1 MRRLLIAALAVA
13 SAVPAS
19 AQYYTPAGSLEAP
32 YIPPSSSNGYEQG
45 GAAFTPTMAQQKI
58 AAADKL
64 RAEVREMQAQNGGE
78 LTREQVAYV
87 RRQVS
92 RITGCKPVAM
102 SPGDR
107 CPG

>member
-13 SAVPAS
+13 AAVPAS
-19 AQYYTPAGSLEAP
+19 AQYYTPGGSLDGP
-32 YIPPSSSNGYEQG
+32 YIPPSSSNGYERG
-45 GAAFTPTMAQQKI
+45 GAAFTPTLARQKL
-58 AAADKL
+58 ASADKL
-64 RAEVREMQAQNGGE
+64 RAEVQAMQAQNGGE

-102 SPGDR
+102 IPGDR

>member
-1 MRRLLIAALAVA
+1 MRYLILATLAVA
-13 SAVPAS
+13 SATSAP
-19 AQYYTPAGSLEAP
+19 AQYYTPGGSLDGP
-32 YIPPSSSNGYEQG
+32 YIPPSSSNGYERG

-64 RAEVREMQAQNGGE
+64 RAEVRAMQAQNGGE
-78 LTREQVAYV
+78 LTRKQVAYV

-102 SPGDR
+102 IPGDR